1 MYYTCMIFFFQAE
14 DGIRDVAVTG
24 VQTCALPIYGCDI
37 EKKDVP
43 ETHLFRKLLDGIRGA
58 VRRLAHR
65 VWSSAGMR
73 SSCLRKLTINGSS
86 ELSNPP
92 QGPKYVTRPSCRKT
106 MVSASF
112 FAKCV
117 SCVTTIEVL

>member
-1 MYYTCMIFFFQAE
+1 MRRGGAPAMRE
-14 DGIRDVAVTG
+14 H
-24 VQTCALPIYGCDI
+24 GCDI
-37 EKKDVP
+37 EKTDAAEP
-43 ETHLFRKLLDGIRGA
+43 HRLRKLLDGIRGA

>member
-1 MYYTCMIFFFQAE
+1 MINAMGRKKRAAASTHKLIE
-14 DGIRDVAVTG
+14 DVPLCAAAAIQRGPSTVAI
-24 VQTCALPIYGCDI
+24 L
-37 EKKDVP
+37 KKDVP

-106 MVSASF
+106 
-112 FAKCV
+112 
-117 SCVTTIEVL
+117 